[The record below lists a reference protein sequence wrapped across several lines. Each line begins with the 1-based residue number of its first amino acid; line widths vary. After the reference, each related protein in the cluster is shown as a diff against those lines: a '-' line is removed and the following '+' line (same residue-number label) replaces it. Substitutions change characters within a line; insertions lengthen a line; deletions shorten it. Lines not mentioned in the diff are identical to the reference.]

1 MKVLKFVILILGG
14 FYAVLWKATLG
25 RPYTYWFRES
35 AKNHP
40 VVASV
45 IILITVIM
53 AFIAMRLFHQWYAI
67 GLQAFYWFLLGHLYW
82 DTAGAYIKPV
92 RYKKR

>member
-1 MKVLKFVILILGG
+1 MKVWKFVITIIGG

-25 RPYTYWFRES
+25 RPWTYAIREAVS
-35 AKNHP
+35 THKGIAAI
-40 VVASV
+40 V
-45 IILITVIM
+45 ILITVVM
-53 AFIAMRLFHQWYAI
+53 ALVSMRFFHQWYAI
-67 GLQAFYWFLLGHLYW
+67 GLQAFYWSLLSHCLW